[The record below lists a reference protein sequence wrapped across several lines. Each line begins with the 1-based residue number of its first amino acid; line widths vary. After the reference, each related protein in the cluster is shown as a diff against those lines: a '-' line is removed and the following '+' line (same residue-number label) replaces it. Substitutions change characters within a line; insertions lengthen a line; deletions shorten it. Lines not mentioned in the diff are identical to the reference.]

1 MSTLNLI
8 DLAGSEN
15 VNRSRSYEDHSRLQE
30 AKSIN
35 KSLLGLGKCISQLAQ
50 GGSSVIPYRDSVL
63 TWLLKDALGG
73 NAHTLMLC
81 AVDPSADNAE
91 QTLTTLRYADQAK
104 KIVTRPVENIDHGK
118 RMLRE
123 LHEQVAELRSQAE
136 TAAKAQAE
144 ALALRAEAE
153 RAAHEAE
160 RAAAEA
166 AAEREAARAAASAAT
181 EAAAVDRA
189 EMERWKV
196 EAASREAE
204 AQQREAALREQA
216 AKAAEKAQKAEAQV
230 ESAAAKGAK
239 RGSPAKKATGT
250 EGAVLMGAPVVPT
263 MAAADIASTMA
274 AMSREEK
281 LAFAK
286 KLKEERKALYTELGI
301 EEEPKPAKQ
310 AAADASNGAVVA
322 PGAAAAP
329 GAAVPASPPPAAF
342 QVAFKCLGFL
352 FTMSVAHETSQESD
366 RSDREGDAKM

>member
-144 ALALRAEAE
+144 ALALRA
-153 RAAHEAE
+153 EAE